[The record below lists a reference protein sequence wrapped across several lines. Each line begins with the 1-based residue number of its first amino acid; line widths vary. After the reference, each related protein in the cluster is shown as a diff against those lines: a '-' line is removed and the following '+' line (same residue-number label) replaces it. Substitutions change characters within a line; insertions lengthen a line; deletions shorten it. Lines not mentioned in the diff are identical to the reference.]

1 MITLPSP
8 ALPARRRAA
17 LLSLLSPLLPT
28 LFSPLW
34 LPGAALAHGP
44 TRQKVVEQVS
54 ISAPAAAVWARI
66 RNFDALKAWHPAVV
80 ESPADKGNEEG
91 STRQLTLQGGGTL
104 TEVLESHDETRM
116 RYTYRAKDGGAL
128 PVTNYSS
135 AVSVKADGETK
146 CTVEWRGA
154 FYRAHPNNDPP
165 PEQNDEA
172 AVKAVTGVYQ
182 AGLAKLKTLA
192 EAR

>member
-1 MITLPSP
+1 MMTLPTHP
-8 ALPARRRAA
+8 LPVPRRAA
-17 LLSLLSPLLPT
+17 LLSLLSPLL
-28 LFSPLW
+28 
-34 LPGAALAHGP
+34 LPGMASAHGP
-44 TRQKVVEQVS
+44 TRQKVVEQIS
-54 ISAPAAAVWARI
+54 INSPAAAVWARI
-66 RNFDALKAWHPAVV
+66 RNFDALKAWHPAVA
-80 ESPADKGNEEG
+80 ESPADKGNDQG
-91 STRQLTLQGGGTL
+91 SVRQLKLQGGGAL
-104 TEVLESHDETRM
+104 TEVLESHDDSRM

-128 PVTNYSS
+128 PVTNYTS
-135 AVSVKADGETK
+135 AISVKPDGDAK

-182 AGLAKLKTLA
+182 AGLAHLKKLA